1 LIRSRPLA
9 HPFRL
14 PVYVARR
21 PPAPFCKTP
30 SYDWRL
36 TQTPYNYSALKFINL
51 TRRTEIGANSYYVEI
66 GRHRLMLDCGMHP
79 KNTGEDALP
88 HLKAIADREIDAIL
102 ISHAHQDHI
111 GTLPVAMRRFPSA
124 RVFMT
129 EATADIGNVLLHNSV
144 NVMTRQREE
153 IGERSYPLFTH
164 RETDRASERWRWCPV
179 RQRISIAG
187 ERAPQCERNALT
199 FEFFDAGHVLGSTGI
214 LLRAQG
220 QTVFYTGDVNFDD
233 QTIMEAAIFPEE
245 KIDVLIMECTRG
257 DHAKPAGWTRAGE
270 ERRLA
275 ETLEDAFARG
285 ACVLIPVFALGK
297 TQEILAMLYKF
308 RRESRK
314 VSGEFPIYIGGLSSK
329 FTDIYD
335 RRARMTRRQLPRL
348 QLMRDVAPF
357 ILNDETVR
365 DAPLRAGRVY
375 VLSSGMMI
383 PKTLSNVFARRLI
396 ENPQHSIFFVG
407 YANPESPAGLL
418 RDAGSDGEVALD
430 PDKPPQRIRCNI
442 EQFQFSAHATRET
455 LIGYAKKL
463 SPRKIV
469 LVHGDPPAVEWMRT
483 TLSAELPDSE
493 VIMPDPGVEL
503 EL

>member
-1 LIRSRPLA
+1 
-9 HPFRL
+9 
-14 PVYVARR
+14 
-21 PPAPFCKTP
+21 
-30 SYDWRL
+30 
-36 TQTPYNYSALKFINL
+36 LKFLNL
-51 TRRTEIGANSYYVEI
+51 TRRTEIGANSYYLEI
-66 GRHRLMLDCGMHP
+66 GGHRLVLDCGMHP

-88 HLKAIADREIDAIL
+88 LLTPIAGREIEGIL

-111 GTLPVAMRRFPSA
+111 GTLPVAMRRFPRA

-129 EATADIGNVLLHNSV
+129 EATAEVGSVLLHNSV

-164 RETDRASERWRWCPV
+164 RETDRASERWRWCPL

-187 ERAPQCERNALT
+187 ERAPQRERDALT
-199 FEFFDAGHVLGSTGI
+199 FEFFEAGHVLGSAGI
-214 LLRAQG
+214 LVRAEG

-233 QTIMEAAIFPEE
+233 QTIMQAAIFPEE
-245 KIDVLIMECTRG
+245 KLDVLIMECTRG
-257 DHAKPAGWTRAGE
+257 DHAKPAGWTRASE

-275 ETLEDAFARG
+275 EALAKAFDRG

-297 TQEILAMLYKF
+297 TQEVLAMLHKF
-308 RRESRK
+308 RRQRLLP
-314 VSGEFPIYIGGLSSK
+314 EFPIYIGGLSSK

-335 RRARMTRRQLPRL
+335 RRAHTTRRQLPRL
-348 QLMRDVAPF
+348 QLMREAAPF
-357 ILNDETVR
+357 VLNDETVR

-375 VLSSGMMI
+375 ALSSGMMI
-383 PKTLSNVFARRLI
+383 ANTLSNVFARRLI
-396 ENPQHSIFFVG
+396 ENPQHAIFFVG
-407 YANPESPAGLL
+407 YASPESPAGLL
-418 RDAGSDGEVALD
+418 REAGPDGEVALD
-430 PDKPPQRIRCNI
+430 PGKPPQRVRCNI

-455 LIGYAKKL
+455 LIEYARKI

-469 LVHGDPPAVEWMRT
+469 LVHGDPSAVEWMRA

-493 VIMPDPGVEL
+493 VIVPEPGAEL